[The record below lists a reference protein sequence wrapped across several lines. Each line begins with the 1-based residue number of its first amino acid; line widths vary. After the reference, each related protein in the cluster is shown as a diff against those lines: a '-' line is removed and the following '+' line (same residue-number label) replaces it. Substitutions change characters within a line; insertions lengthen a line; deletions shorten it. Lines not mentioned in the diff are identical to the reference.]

1 MNALR
6 VELKI
11 CEGCG
16 VLWLRAAT
24 MDAVYC
30 LGCAARL
37 AEFPAPSPT
46 RRRNQRQKPAQPA
59 CKRSTR
65 CRKPALPTLQPE
77 PQPQTQTLPAPDAP
91 PPAPRPRRRCFG
103 GVR

>member
-1 MNALR
+1 MNTLR

-16 VLWLRAAT
+16 VLWLRATT
-24 MDAVYC
+24 MDAIYC

-37 AEFPAPSPT
+37 AEFPAPSPS
-46 RRRNQRQKPAQPA
+46 RRRNQRQQPAQPA
-59 CKRSTR
+59 RKRSTR
-65 CRKPALPTLQPE
+65 CRRPLLPKLQPE
-77 PQPQTQTLPAPDAP
+77 PQTQPETLPAPAAP
-91 PPAPRPRRRCFG
+91 PPAPMHRRRCFG